1 MTTYNKHRRAIP
13 REQEEEYKNKVINEG
28 KTLIQLSDN
37 HYLAIKDFQSK
48 GINKLINNTKHR
60 TALIT
65 TRERLLEK
73 LMDKRVKEKLNILNE
88 ELKELRD

>member
-1 MTTYNKHRRAIP
+1 MASYNKHRRIIP
-13 REQEEEYKNKVINEG
+13 IEQEEEYKNKVINEG
-28 KTLIQLSDN
+28 KTLIQLSEN

-48 GINKLINNTKHR
+48 GINKLINNTKHK

-73 LMDKRVKEKLNILNE
+73 LIDKKVKDKLHILNE